1 VQTPTQHSWRVD
13 LGDGYW
19 FNNTPDYYNLFKEGV
34 EKIEKLRNCRFVC
47 EWNVVQDG
55 KIHHDP
61 MLIFWNDTAHPQ
73 GSNWMALFYYNDWF
87 VRDGITASQLPIECV
102 VSNDKQVLFSKSRH
116 DFRSS
121 NDGSVIVD
129 GGRDYTRVLG
139 NVRCERVWLVP
150 QQGELK
156 IIPKTMALLML
167 ERNK

>member
-1 VQTPTQHSWRVD
+1 MQTQEHNYRVD
-13 LGDGYW
+13 LGNGYW
-19 FNNTPDYYNLFKEGV
+19 YDNTPRQYKLDQSNI
-34 EKIEKLRNCRFVC
+34 EKIEKDRNCRFVC
-47 EWNVVQDG
+47 EWNVKQDD
-55 KIHHDP
+55 KILNDP
-61 MLIFWNDTAHPQ
+61 MLIFWSDIPHPQ

-121 NDGSVIVD
+121 NDGSVSVD

-150 QQGELK
+150 QQGQLK
-156 IIPKTMALLML
+156 IIPEAMALLML
-167 ERNK
+167 ERDK